1 MKYSLLTRLRRNGA
15 FYLIST
21 FLLLIGIPV
30 YQALVLVP
38 RGYGNAL
45 ASTNLN
51 HIAFYLAWLGT
62 HTASFLIYRILLLI
76 SFALLLSMP
85 FSLFRII
92 VAQELVAQQEEAELA
107 DQNEGEGADEE
118 QDTTD
123 YEEDAEHSEE
133 ENREGETDDVDED
146 EDTHDEEDGV
156 DEEGE
161 SIEVASDGMPA
172 YPWRG
177 KGFAIIAAWSGICG
191 IVAYVLGTLAS
202 TLFLLIVGHS
212 ATVQMTVP
220 TTITV
225 LLSIFSITTNTA
237 GIGLL
242 ALSALFY
249 GAVIARRGTR
259 LWPGEWVGFGYL
271 ALAVSALLSGSAVSV
286 ASAPTSGQTALTSP
300 AIVLFA
306 LWIGWLGLMLVR
318 LRPEP

>member
-15 FYLIST
+15 FYLTSA

-38 RGYGNAL
+38 RGYGSAL
-45 ASTNLN
+45 AATNLH
-51 HIAFYLAWLGT
+51 HIAFYLAWIGT

-76 SFALLLSMP
+76 SFALLVSMP

-107 DQNEGEGADEE
+107 DQNEGEDTDEE
-118 QDTTD
+118 NDNND
-123 YEEDAEHSEE
+123 FEEDAESSEE
-133 ENREGETDDVDED
+133 EDSEGETDDVDEY
-146 EDTHDEEDGV
+146 EDTHDGEDGV

-161 SIEVASDGMPA
+161 SIEVASDGMPQ

-177 KGFAIIAAWSGICG
+177 KGFAIIAAWSGIAG
-191 IVAYVLGTLAS
+191 IFAYVLGTLVS

-212 ATVQMTVP
+212 ATMQTTVSA
-220 TTITV
+220 TVIV

-242 ALSALFY
+242 ALSALFF

-259 LWPGEWVGFGYL
+259 LWPGEWVGFGYV

-286 ASAPTSGQTALTSP
+286 ASAPTSGQTVLTSP
-300 AIVLFA
+300 AILLFA

>member
-1 MKYSLLTRLRRNGA
+1 MKQSLLTRLRRNGV
-15 FYLIST
+15 FYLCSA

-45 ASTNLN
+45 AATNLH
-51 HIAFYLAWLGT
+51 HIAFYLAWIGT

-76 SFALLLSMP
+76 AFVLLLSMP

-92 VAQELVAQQEEAELA
+92 VAQELMAQQEETELA
-107 DQNEGEGADEE
+107 DAK
-118 QDTTD
+118 
-123 YEEDAEHSEE
+123 
-133 ENREGETDDVDED
+133 
-146 EDTHDEEDGV
+146 DEEDEE
-156 DEEGE
+156 DEENEENEDDAERPDDDEGSEDVGDEEEDVADTGE
-161 SIEVASDGMPA
+161 SVEVASDGMPP

-177 KGFAIIAAWSGICG
+177 KGFAIIAAWSGIFG
-191 IVAYVLGTLAS
+191 VFVYVLGTLAS
-202 TLFLLIVGHS
+202 TLFLLIVGGTITTQTS
-212 ATVQMTVP
+212 VP
-220 TTITV
+220 ATITV

-242 ALSALFY
+242 ALAALFF
-249 GAVIARRGTR
+249 GAIIARRGTR
-259 LWPGEWVGFGYL
+259 LWPGEWIGFGYF

-300 AIVLFA
+300 AILLFA

>member
-76 SFALLLSMP
+76 AFVLLLSMP

-123 YEEDAEHSEE
+123 YEEDAERPEE
-133 ENREGETDDVDED
+133 ENRENETDDVDED

-212 ATVQMTVP
+212 ATMQTTVSA
-220 TTITV
+220 TITV